1 MAIGV
6 SLLLFSSSYA
16 MLRIVVYIDGS
27 CKGNPGPGGWGV
39 FIPDV
44 GVKLHGHVA
53 QTTNNRMEL
62 QAAIE
67 AVREMQRGFFE
78 IISDSQYVIS
88 GITQWMATW
97 IKNGFKTSKNK
108 PVENADLWME
118 LRSLLR
124 KPGIDIEWTKVAGHS
139 GIPGNEEA
147 DKLASGRCCHLGCVA
162 PRVRTEEAVD
172 DWDEDAPVSFTHVDL
187 WPGDA

>member
-1 MAIGV
+1 
-6 SLLLFSSSYA
+6 
-16 MLRIVVYIDGS
+16 MLRITVYIDGS

-44 GVKLHGHVA
+44 GVRLHGHVA

-67 AVREMQRGFFE
+67 AVKEMGRGWFE
-78 IISDSQYVIS
+78 IISDSQYVVS
-88 GITQWMATW
+88 GITEWMHKW
-97 IKNGFKTSKNK
+97 KENGFRNAKNK
-108 PVENADLWME
+108 PIENMDLWTE
-118 LRSLLR
+118 LNSL
-124 KPGIDIEWTKVAGHS
+124 IEKAPCNIKWTKVTGHS

-147 DKLASGRCCHLGCVA
+147 DKLATGGGCYQGCSA
-162 PRVRTEEAVD
+162 PRVKTVEALD
-172 DWDEDAPVSFTHVDL
+172 DWDEDAPFDFTHGDI